1 MNDLES
7 LVKLF
12 SFASVSQARS
22 NRTALT
28 KVKAALVYQVV
39 GNIRTKLSE
48 SEEAAIAYCESL
60 DLEMQ
65 YAIISWCDSVKNK
78 SRK

>member
-12 SFASVSQARS
+12 SFASVSKARS

-28 KVKAALVYQVV
+28 KVRAALLCEVV
-39 GNIRTKLSE
+39 GTIRTKLIE
-48 SEEAAIAYCESL
+48 GEAAAAAYCQSL
-60 DLEMQ
+60 DPDMQ

>member
-22 NRTALT
+22 NRPALT
-28 KVKAALVYQVV
+28 KVKAALVCQVV
-39 GNIRTKLSE
+39 GNIRTKLRE
-48 SEEAAIAYCESL
+48 SEAAAIAYCQAL
-60 DLEMQ
+60 DPNVQ